1 MKKADDG
8 IQLQD
13 RKHIGQI
20 IQLLWLN
27 NNDSTHDNDIND
39 AGSDTAN
46 AYKDQVNLIFVAKYS
61 SLVVSGNGFFRRNC
75 WNYFTLCQ
83 SVQN

>member
-1 MKKADDG
+1 MTRRETSWTTKIK
-8 IQLQD
+8 
-13 RKHIGQI
+13 
-20 IQLLWLN
+20 QLLWLN
-27 NNDSTHDNDIND
+27 NNDSTYGNYIND
-39 AGSDTAN
+39 VGNDSPN
-46 AYKDQVNLIFVAKYS
+46 AYKDQLNLIFVAKYS